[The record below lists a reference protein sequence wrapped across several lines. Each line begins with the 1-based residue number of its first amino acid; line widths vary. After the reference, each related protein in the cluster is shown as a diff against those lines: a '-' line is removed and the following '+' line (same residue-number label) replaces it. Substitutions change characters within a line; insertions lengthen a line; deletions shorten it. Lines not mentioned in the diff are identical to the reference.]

1 VSASVERREFITL
14 IGGAAVAWPLAAR
27 AQQAGMGP
35 RIGYLGTSTLTLE
48 RQILDEFR
56 RKLRELG
63 HVEGENIAIEYR
75 WAEGHDDRLANL
87 AAELVRIKPDV
98 IMTTGT
104 PSTFAVKQATDT
116 IPIIFMSST
125 IPTERGLV
133 AGHSRPGGNIT
144 GFTVPGADFEGKRL
158 ELLKETVSGLSH
170 VAMLWNAAHAAS
182 IPGWAAYYERVRATA
197 TTLGITVSVAA
208 GIHQAD
214 DLNKALSMIA
224 SEHPQAMFV
233 LTDHQLKAH
242 RMPIVQFAVMNRLPT
257 MYPYRQYVDAGGLM
271 SYAPSDI
278 EMIRAA
284 VYVDK
289 ILKGAKPADLPV
301 EGPVKFEL
309 VINLKAAKAIGLEV
323 PPTLLTRAD
332 EVIE

>member
-1 VSASVERREFITL
+1 VKRRHFITL
-14 IGGAAVAWPLAAR
+14 LGGAAALPLAAR

-35 RIGYLGTSTLTLE
+35 RIGYLGTSTPTLE
-48 RQILDEFR
+48 RQVLDEFR

-104 PSTFAVKQATDT
+104 PSAFAVKQATDT

-125 IPTERGLV
+125 IPAERGLV

-197 TTLGITVSVAA
+197 ATLGITVSVAA

-214 DLNKALSMIA
+214 AMIA

-242 RMPIVQFAVMNRLPT
+242 RMPIVQFAAMNRLPT

-278 EMIRAA
+278 EMIRRAA

-323 PPTLLTRAD
+323 PPTLLARAD